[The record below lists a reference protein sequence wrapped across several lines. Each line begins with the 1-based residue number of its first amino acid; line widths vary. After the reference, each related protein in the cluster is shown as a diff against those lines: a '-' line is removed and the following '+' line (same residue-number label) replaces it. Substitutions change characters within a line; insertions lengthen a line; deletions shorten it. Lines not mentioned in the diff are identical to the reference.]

1 MILLEKDQDNF
12 VSVKIPL
19 SLWPQLLLNKSTG
32 SSQTTTAAVVAAAT
46 AAAALQ
52 VSMLDASK
60 QKLLHPYE
68 KVSFETKS
76 TYDALTCQKL

>member
-1 MILLEKDQDNF
+1 M
-12 VSVKIPL
+12 
-19 SLWPQLLLNKSTG
+19 
-32 SSQTTTAAVVAAAT
+32 TAAVAAAT

-52 VSMLDASK
+52 VSMSDASK

-68 KVSFETKS
+68 KLSFETKS